1 MSQYFP
7 KSNSLYED
15 IKIKSDLFNYSIKCD
30 VRKATAVDYNGIC
43 KKDGFIYFKSD
54 DQNFVRAKLQ
64 IVPFSLNNVN
74 LN

>member
-1 MSQYFP
+1 MSQHFP

-30 VRKATAVDYNGIC
+30 VRKATAVDYNDIC

-54 DQNFVRAKLQ
+54 D
-64 IVPFSLNNVN
+64 
-74 LN
+74 